1 MSERKDFS
9 IELLDCLRTKT
20 GWTTTM
26 ILKDGRS
33 EQVQS
38 QELKDRLR
46 FNDIMNPIVSAL
58 REVYGVQHKVG
69 DSGVSFEVGRVS
81 NLVMDAKG
89 PFRLVPEGDPHL
101 ASKCSLLAQAL
112 LKKKLTKMG
121 YINNEQKDV
130 VVNEILVNRFYE
142 DVKIG
147 DNNNLSKLLALCLE
161 EAMHGYNVVELQ
173 QKEKQMQNKEEQ
185 NNTEEEDEDT
195 YLTMFEAFCTS
206 EMVQDRF
213 ASLDGLGVKKGDE
226 TGSKK

>member
-1 MSERKDFS
+1 M
-9 IELLDCLRTKT
+9 
-20 GWTTTM
+20 
-26 ILKDGRS
+26 
-33 EQVQS
+33 
-38 QELKDRLR
+38 
-46 FNDIMNPIVSAL
+46 
-58 REVYGVQHKVG
+58 
-69 DSGVSFEVGRVS
+69 SFEVGRVS